1 MGEGSFTGGLMQ
13 PKPIALRILDIA
25 SIIVLAIATYLAL
38 VFAPTE
44 VVMGDVQRVF
54 YFHIG
59 TAWTALLGFI
69 LAALFSVIYLI
80 TKDLKWDRYQVATI
94 EVSLVFFLITIILG
108 SIWAR
113 PIWNTWWTWDPR
125 LTTAAI
131 TELIYIAY
139 FMLRQGIDDPD
150 RRARFGAV
158 YALVG
163 GLSAPITFFAI
174 RLFRTIHPVVISGS
188 NPEAQGSFNMTPDML
203 TAFFFALFAFTVI
216 FIDLFWNRVQLGS
229 LQDKVE
235 QLKSKVTM

>member
-1 MGEGSFTGGLMQ
+1 MQ
-13 PKPIALRILDIA
+13 PKPLALRILDIA
-25 SIIVLAIATYLAL
+25 SIVLLAISTYLAL

-44 VVMGDVQRVF
+44 LVMGDVQRVF

-69 LAALFSVIYLI
+69 LAAVFSVVYLI
-80 TKDLKWDRYQVATI
+80 TKDLKWDRFQVAAI
-94 EVSLVFFLITIILG
+94 EVSLVFFLITIVLG

-113 PIWNTWWTWDPR
+113 PAWNTWWTWDPR
-125 LTTAAI
+125 LTTAAV
-131 TELIYIAY
+131 TELIYVAY

-174 RLFRTIHPVVISGS
+174 RLFRTIHPVVIGGS
-188 NPEAQGSFNMTPDML
+188 NAEAEGGFSMTADMR
-203 TAFFFALFAFTVI
+203 TAFFVALIAFTVI
-216 FIDLFWNRVQLGS
+216 FIDLFWNRIRLGD
-229 LQDKVE
+229 LQEKVE
-235 QLKSKVTM
+235 QLKLKVTM

>member
-1 MGEGSFTGGLMQ
+1 MQ
-13 PKPIALRILDIA
+13 DKPIALKILDIV
-25 SIIVLAIATYLAL
+25 SIILLIISAYLAL

-44 VVMGDVQRVF
+44 LVMGDVQRVF

-69 LAALFSVIYLI
+69 LAAVFSVVYLI
-80 TKDLKWDRYQVATI
+80 KKDLKWDRYQVAAI
-94 EVSLVFFLITIILG
+94 EVSLVFFFITIVLG

-113 PIWNTWWTWDPR
+113 PAWNTWWTWDPR
-125 LTTAAI
+125 LTTAAV

-163 GLSAPITFFAI
+163 GISAPITFFAI
-174 RLFRTIHPVVISGS
+174 RLFRTIHPVVVGGA
-188 NPEAQGSFNMTPDML
+188 NAEAQGGFAMSGDMKV
-203 TAFFFALFAFTVI
+203 AFFFALFAFTVI
-216 FIDLFWNRVQLGS
+216 FVDLYWNRVRLGN
-229 LQDKVE
+229 LQEKVE
-235 QLKSKVTM
+235 QLKLKVTL

>member
-1 MGEGSFTGGLMQ
+1 MQ
-13 PKPIALRILDIA
+13 EKPLTLKILDVA
-25 SIIVLAIATYLAL
+25 SILVLIAATYMAL
-38 VFAPTE
+38 NAPTE
-44 VVMGDVQRVF
+44 RVMGEVQKVF

-59 TAWTALLGFI
+59 TAWTALIGFI
-69 LAALFSVIYLI
+69 LAAVFSVVYLV
-80 TKDLKWDRYQVATI
+80 TKDLKWDRYQLASI
-94 EVSLVFFLITIILG
+94 EVSLVFFLITIVLG

-113 PIWNTWWTWDPR
+113 PAWNTWWTWDPR
-125 LTTAAI
+125 LTTAAV

-174 RLFRTIHPVVISGS
+174 RLFRTIHPVVIGGT
-188 NPEAQGSFNMTPDML
+188 NAEAEGTFSMSADMR

-216 FIDLFWNRVQLGS
+216 FIDLFWNRIRLGD
-229 LQDKVE
+229 LQNKVE
-235 QLKSKVTM
+235 QLKLKVTM